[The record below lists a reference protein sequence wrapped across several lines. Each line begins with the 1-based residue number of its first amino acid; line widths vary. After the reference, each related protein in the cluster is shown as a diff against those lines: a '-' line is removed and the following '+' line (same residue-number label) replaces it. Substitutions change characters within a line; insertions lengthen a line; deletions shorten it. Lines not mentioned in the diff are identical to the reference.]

1 MENTTIASKLR
12 GGGGRFTSARDD
24 LLPLG
29 TRVSG
34 IQF

>member
-12 GGGGRFTSARDD
+12 GGGRVD